1 MGNFSVLIH
10 PHDRIILAIRE
21 HIGTEEAVGVGG
33 GEGVGVDEPADGRII
48 VAALEVVEARLAVVV
63 ITTVAQWVDVPDEG
77 GIRGLFAVSTMH
89 GVVAPR
95 AVGAAAQRN
104 AADNDDD
111 LWLCADGC
119 THHSDHLSISLRAV
133 LLHRPLAES
142 PIFRVTGWNFSLFCR
157 SIRNLDT
164 VSTMIKIFCRIVA
177 QISVFHRKHV
187 TMMRVKPFSFILHL
201 SVPIIY
207 NPIRQ
212 VAECLSGH
220 VENLICL
227 RREKIAFVYL
237 NSSIY
242 VIPANVYCTC
252 IVSIIYLHTQRHSCI
267 VQDILL

>member
-1 MGNFSVLIH
+1 MMIYGCVL
-10 PHDRIILAIRE
+10 
-21 HIGTEEAVGVGG
+21 TVV
-33 GEGVGVDEPADGRII
+33 RII
-48 VAALEVVEARLAVVV
+48 VTTCPFSCGRCIGTARLMNF
-63 ITTVAQWVDVPDEG
+63 
-77 GIRGLFAVSTMH
+77 LF
-89 GVVAPR
+89 
-95 AVGAAAQRN
+95 
-104 AADNDDD
+104 
-111 LWLCADGC
+111 
-119 THHSDHLSISLRAV
+119 
-133 LLHRPLAES
+133 
-142 PIFRVTGWNFSLFCR
+142 TGWNFALFCH
-157 SIRNLDT
+157 SIRNLNT
-164 VSTMIKIFCRIVA
+164 ASTMIKIFCRIVA